1 MTKGA
6 ETAIETI
13 DLDRFVD
20 GTNRNGVARQVARSC
35 EEIGFIIVS
44 GDVLPNDLLRRAFA
58 ASQAFFDLPQ
68 ATKAQFA
75 PTVKGQQRGYHGVA
89 TRNLARTTGQD
100 APPDLRESV
109 FLGPIVDHNAYFADL
124 ADARSAYAVNIL
136 PKVPTG
142 IDATLIALYRAFE
155 RLTSDV
161 FRVFAYALA
170 LPEDF
175 FADKMQR
182 HFSIMACHHYPPQ
195 HEPPQPGQLRAGA
208 HTDFG
213 AMTIL
218 AMTDALGGLEARTAD
233 GRWTPVTARPGKLV
247 INIGDLMAR
256 WTNDR
261 WRSTL
266 HRVVNPSGLNMAN
279 SERQSIGFFVHPD
292 YDAPVACISSCLAQG
307 ETPRYP
313 PVTAGHHIK
322 MKIDRSH
329 TSAGT
334 QGDTTHA
341 G

>member
-1 MTKGA
+1 MT
-6 ETAIETI
+6 IQTI
-13 DLDRFVD
+13 HLDRFLD
-20 GTNRNGVARQVARSC
+20 GTDRDGIARQVVRAC

-44 GDVLPNDLLRRAFA
+44 GSALPNDLLRRAFA
-58 ASQAFFDLPQ
+58 ASRAFFHLPQ
-68 ATKAQFA
+68 ETKAQFA
-75 PTVKGQQRGYHGVA
+75 PAIKGQQRGYHGLA

-109 FLGPIVDHNAYFADL
+109 FVGPIDDNSLYFADL
-124 ADARSAYAVNIL
+124 AEAQSGYAANIL
-136 PKVPTG
+136 PSVPAG

-155 RLTSDV
+155 RLTSDL
-161 FRVFAYALA
+161 FRVFACALA
-170 LPEDF
+170 LPDNF

-182 HFSIMACHHYPPQ
+182 HFSIMACHYYPPQ
-195 HEPPQPGQLRAGA
+195 HEPPQPRQLRAGA

-218 AMTDALGGLEARTAD
+218 AMTDALGGLEAHAAD
-233 GRWTPVTARPGKLV
+233 GRWTPVTARPSEVV

-266 HRVVNPSGLNMAN
+266 HRVVNPPGLSMAN
-279 SERQSIGFFVHPD
+279 SEHQSIGFFVHPD
-292 YDAPVACISSCLAQG
+292 YDAPVACIGSCLRQG

-313 PVTAGHHIK
+313 PITAGRHIK

-329 TSAGT
+329 DRTGQ
-334 QGDTTHA
+334 QGDASHA

>member
-1 MTKGA
+1 MTKGGA
-6 ETAIETI
+6 MAIQTI

-20 GTNRNGVARQVARSC
+20 GTDRDGVAQQVARAC

-44 GDVLPNDLLRRAFA
+44 GNALPNDLLRRAFA
-58 ASQAFFDLPQ
+58 ASQAFFHLPQ
-68 ATKAQFA
+68 ETKAQFT
-75 PTVKGQQRGYHGVA
+75 PVIKGQQRGYHGLA
-89 TRNLARTTGQD
+89 TRNLARTTGQK

-109 FLGPIVDHNAYFADL
+109 FLGPIDDNSAYFANL
-124 ADARSAYAVNIL
+124 AEAQPAYAGNIL
-136 PKVPTG
+136 PSVPAG
-142 IDATLIALYRAFE
+142 IDATLVALYRAFE

-161 FRVFAYALA
+161 FRVFTCALA
-170 LPEDF
+170 LPDEF
-175 FADKMQR
+175 FADKMNR

-195 HEPPQPGQLRAGA
+195 YEPPQPGQLRAGA

-218 AMTDALGGLEARTAD
+218 AMTDALGGLEARSAN
-233 GRWTPVTARPGKLV
+233 GNWTPVTAQHGEVV

-266 HRVVNPSGLNMAN
+266 HRVVNPPGLSMAN

-292 YDAPVACISSCLAQG
+292 YDAPIDCIGTCLAQG
-307 ETPRYP
+307 ATPRYQTI
-313 PVTAGHHIK
+313 TAGRHIK

-329 TSAGT
+329 DRTGQ
-334 QGDTTHA
+334 QGDTTHE

>member
-1 MTKGA
+1 M
-6 ETAIETI
+6 AIQTI
-13 DLDRFVD
+13 DLDRFLD
-20 GTNRNGVARQVARSC
+20 GTDRDGVARQVARAC

-44 GDVLPNDLLRRAFA
+44 GSALPNDLLRRAFA
-58 ASQAFFDLPQ
+58 ASQAFFHLPQ
-68 ATKAQFA
+68 ETKAQFTPA
-75 PTVKGQQRGYHGVA
+75 TKGQQRGYHGLA

-109 FLGPIVDHNAYFADL
+109 FVGPIDDNSAYFADL
-124 ADARSAYAVNIL
+124 AEAQSAYAANIL
-136 PKVPTG
+136 PNVPAG
-142 IDATLIALYRAFE
+142 IDAMLIALYHAFE
-155 RLTSDV
+155 QLTSDL
-161 FRVFAYALA
+161 FRVFACALA
-170 LPEDF
+170 LPDDF
-175 FADKMQR
+175 FAGKMQR
-182 HFSIMACHHYPPQ
+182 HFSIMACHYYPPQ

-218 AMTDALGGLEARTAD
+218 AMTDALGGLEARAAD
-233 GRWTPVTARPGKLV
+233 GSWTPVTARPGEVV

-266 HRVVNPSGLNMAN
+266 HRVVNPPGLSMAT

-292 YDAPVACISSCLAQG
+292 YDARVACIGSCLAQG

-313 PVTAGHHIK
+313 PITAGRHIK

-329 TSAGT
+329 DRTGQ
-334 QGDTTHA
+334 QGDASHA

>member
-1 MTKGA
+1 MTTGDVM
-6 ETAIETI
+6 AIQTI

-20 GTNRNGVARQVARSC
+20 GSDRDGVARQAARAC

-44 GDVLPNDLLRRAFA
+44 GRVLPHDLLQRAFA
-58 ASQAFFDLPQ
+58 ASRGFFHLPPQ
-68 ATKAQFA
+68 TKAQFTPA
-75 PTVKGQQRGYHGVA
+75 TKGQQRGYHGLA

-109 FLGPIVDHNAYFADL
+109 FLGPIDDHNAYFADL
-124 ADARSAYAVNIL
+124 ADARPAYTANI
-136 PKVPTG
+136 VPDVPAG
-142 IDATLIALYRAFE
+142 IDATLLALYRAFE
-155 RLTSDV
+155 RLTLDV
-161 FRVFAYALA
+161 FRVFAHALA
-170 LPEDF
+170 LPDDF
-175 FADKMQR
+175 FADKMRR
-182 HFSIMACHHYPPQ
+182 HFSIMACHYYPPQ
-195 HEPPQPGQLRAGA
+195 LEHPQAGQLRAGA

-218 AMTDALGGLEARTAD
+218 AMTDALGGLEARTVD
-233 GRWTPVTARPGKLV
+233 GNWTKVTARPGEVV

-266 HRVVNPSGLNMAN
+266 HRVVNPPGLSMAN

-292 YDAPVACISSCLAQG
+292 YDAPVSCIGSCLALG

-313 PVTAGHHIK
+313 PITAGHHIK

-329 TSAGT
+329 GRAAT
-334 QGDTTHA
+334 QGDQHA